1 MKIVSVNVAIPRE
14 VVWKGRVVRTGIF
27 KEPVQRS
34 VRLQALNLD
43 GDRQADLSVH
53 GGLDKAVY
61 AYPAEHYDY
70 WRGQFGGIELPWGM
84 FGENLTTQG
93 LLEEAVY
100 IGDHFR
106 IGSAVVM
113 VTQPRI
119 PCYKLALKF
128 GRDSIIKRFLMSG
141 RSGSY
146 FSVVEEGEVGAG
158 DVLELIQ
165 RDADSVTVADIVRL
179 YVRDKQDLPLMR
191 RAIQVSALPAGW
203 RDYFGKRLEQ
213 SRVP

>member
-1 MKIVSVNVAIPRE
+1 M
-14 VVWKGRVVRTGIF
+14 
-27 KEPVQRS
+27 
-34 VRLQALNLD
+34 
-43 GDRQADLSVH
+43 SVH

-93 LLEEAVY
+93 LLEEAGY
-100 IGDHFR
+100 IGDRFR

-128 GRDSIIKRFLMSG
+128 GRDNIINRFLMSG

-191 RAIQVSALPAGW
+191 RAIQVSALPADW
-203 RDYFGKRLEQ
+203 RDYFGKRLERG
-213 SRVP
+213 RVP